1 MGLFSDVFN
10 KSTVYE
16 SLFFNIKAVLI
27 YPTLDK
33 MKVENMPMYERWMFL
48 ASTKYGDINVSEEYS
63 QIKYED
69 KAILFPEF
77 TRIVAITYATLYAK
91 DGKLER
97 YFKRIANDDEVIV
110 ITAFMDVLRA
120 LSSDGMQSTP
130 YKFPILC
137 GHNIIANDIPLL
149 VKRFVINR
157 DKIAN
162 DVTLPYILKRAL
174 DTKPWE
180 SGIIDTVNV
189 WKFNGFMNGS
199 LMLIADYMG
208 LKKKVDLDTNADI
221 SRYYWRNIE
230 LEDTEKTLEY
240 ISLQSATQ
248 TNLVI
253 QLMNELR
260 QL

>member
-1 MGLFSDVFN
+1 MGLFNDVFN

-16 SLFFNIKAVLI
+16 SIFFNIKGVLT
-27 YPTLDK
+27 YPTLEK
-33 MKVENMPMYERWMFL
+33 LKEENPALYDRWMVL
-48 ASTKYGDINVSEEYS
+48 AATKYKDSGIHEIMAQET
-63 QIKYED
+63 YED
-69 KAILFPEF
+69 KGIYYPEF

-91 DGKLER
+91 EGKLER
-97 YFKRIANDDEVIV
+97 YFKRISNDNEVVV

-130 YKFPILC
+130 YKFPTLC

-149 VKRFVINR
+149 VKRFIINR
-157 DKIAN
+157 DN
-162 DVTLPYILKRAL
+162 MGENTTLPYILKRAL

-189 WKFNGFMNGS
+189 WKFNGFMNGN

-208 LKKKVDLDTNADI
+208 LKKKIDLETNADL
-221 SRYYWRNIE
+221 SRYYWKNIE
-230 LEDTEKTLEY
+230 IDGDQTMEY

-253 QLMNELR
+253 QLMNEMR

>member
-1 MGLFSDVFN
+1 MGLFNDVFN
-10 KSTVYE
+10 KSTIYD

-33 MKVENMPMYERWMFL
+33 MKEECISLYDRWMFL
-48 ASTKYGDINVSEEYS
+48 AGTKYGDINISEEYS
-63 QIKYED
+63 QTKYEE
-69 KAILFPEF
+69 KAILYPEF
-77 TRIVAITYATLYAK
+77 TKIVAITYATLYAK

-97 YFKRIANDDEVIV
+97 YFKRIANDDEAII
-110 ITAFMDVLRA
+110 ITAFMDVLRE
-120 LSSDGMQSTP
+120 LSSEGMQSTP
-130 YKFPILC
+130 YQFPILC

-149 VKRFVINR
+149 MKRFLVNR
-157 DKIAN
+157 TN
-162 DVTLPYILKRAL
+162 ESLPYILKRAL

-180 SGIIDTVNV
+180 SGIIDTINV

-199 LMLIADYMG
+199 LMLVSEHME
-208 LKKKVDLDTNADI
+208 LKKKVDLETNADI
-221 SRYYWRNIE
+221 SRYYWKNIE
-230 LEDTEKTLEY
+230 VDAEKTLEY
-240 ISLQSATQ
+240 ISLQSATL

>member
-1 MGLFSDVFN
+1 MGLFNDVFN
-10 KSTVYE
+10 KTTVYE

-27 YPTLDK
+27 YPTLEK
-33 MKVENMPMYERWMFL
+33 MKEENMSMYDRWMFL
-48 ASTKYGDINVSEEYS
+48 AGTKYGDINISEEYS

-69 KAILFPEF
+69 KAILYPEF
-77 TRIVAITYATLYAK
+77 TKIVAITYATLYAK

-97 YFKRIANDDEVIV
+97 YFKRISNDNEAVV
-110 ITAFMDVLRA
+110 ITAFMDVLQE
-120 LSSDGMQSTP
+120 LSSNAMQSTP
-130 YKFPILC
+130 HHFPILC

-149 VKRFVINR
+149 VKRFLVNR
-157 DKIAN
+157 TDEL
-162 DVTLPYILKRAL
+162 LPYMLKRAL
-174 DTKPWE
+174 DIKPWE
-180 SGIIDTVNV
+180 SGVIDTINV

-199 LMLIADYMG
+199 LMLVADHMG
-208 LKKKVDLDTNADI
+208 LKKKVDLETNADI

-230 LEDTEKTLEY
+230 LEDTEKILEH